1 AQDEPQGAMFWM
13 PDANT
18 CAKILPLEAV
28 QNTYRLDAEEVRN
41 AVQYGIVI
49 GWLLV
54 YVSATNAHHPQS
66 NGDLLKGMNARDL
79 MSWIFSFCHSDPAAD
94 YFAIVDGINKAMKL
108 TP

>member
-1 AQDEPQGAMFWM
+1 MRLLQLTFWIALISTAAFAQDEPQGAMFWM

-41 AVQYGIVI
+41 AVQYAMVI
-49 GWLLV
+49 GWLLG

-66 NGDLLKGMNARDL
+66 NGGLLKGMNAKDL
-79 MSWIFSFCHSDPAAD
+79 MS
-94 YFAIVDGINKAMKL
+94 
-108 TP
+108 